1 MISSSVLH
9 LYSIHTLRGLNWTR
23 WVKNNSWEL
32 LVGHE
37 KSCLKLSGKGAC
49 SKQLIMNLKYSSVQ
63 AKDECCTQVMLTEHK
78 NRRDNMREAANKKWC
93 NPFYFK
99 VTQFQALTG
108 RTLFDFGKLTFK
120 FQTGCWEISFIC
132 NKAFCFLKTLST
144 EAMIAIKLWTPCRQ
158 GISYVMQ
165 RNLNKSYYKI
175 NQHLTTSRH
184 HRSLV
189 AHLAQNLHLN
199 T

>member
-1 MISSSVLH
+1 M
-9 LYSIHTLRGLNWTR
+9 
-23 WVKNNSWEL
+23 
-32 LVGHE
+32 GHE

-49 SKQLIMNLKYSSVQ
+49 SKQLMSLTLLRVWNTVKYGQRMNAAHKWCWLSTK
-63 AKDECCTQVMLTEHK
+63 TEETTWEK
-78 NRRDNMREAANKKWC
+78 QRTKKWC
-93 NPFYFK
+93 NPFYLK

-108 RTLFDFGKLTFK
+108 GTLFGFGKLTFK

-144 EAMIAIKLWTPCRQ
+144 EAMIAIRLWTPCRH
-158 GISYVMQ
+158 GISYVMP

-175 NQHLTTSRH
+175 NQNLTTSRH

>member
-1 MISSSVLH
+1 MSEKQFLGIISGTRKILSEALRK
-9 LYSIHTLRGLNWTR
+9 RGLFKTIDN
-23 WVKNNSWEL
+23 EL
-32 LVGHE
+32 DP
-37 KSCLKLSGKGAC
+37 SKG
-49 SKQLIMNLKYSSVQ
+49 LKYSSVQ
-63 AKDECCTQVMLTEHK
+63 AKDECCTQVMLTEE

-93 NPFYFK
+93 NPFYLK

-132 NKAFCFLKTLST
+132 NKAFCFLKTLSI
-144 EAMIAIKLWTPCRQ
+144 EAMIAIRLWTTCRQ

-175 NQHLTTSRH
+175 NQNLTTSRH